1 MAAPRSPF
9 LTRLGC
15 GHLALVLLVSCLLLV
30 LNSLIV
36 SNLLRT
42 GWQSLPDALRDR
54 RYVQAIVFIG
64 PVLLLVVQWWA
75 WDVALDWLWPTRSRL
90 APKD

>member
-1 MAAPRSPF
+1 MVPRSLS

-15 GHLALVLLVSCLLLV
+15 GHLVLTLLVSCLLLV

-42 GWQSLPDALRDR
+42 GLSALPEELRDR
-54 RYVQAIVFIG
+54 RWVQAIVFLG
-64 PVLLLVVQWWA
+64 PVALLVVQWWA
-75 WDVALDWLWPTRSRL
+75 WDVTLDWLWPTRSRI